1 MRTRV
6 LAVALALGVFALVG
20 AFIWATVGTLDP
32 RDTVADRDV
41 PTAEVSEVLPD
52 GRIDV
57 QVYALGNLDVRLEIQ
72 FTPDADAFET
82 AAMRP
87 DVNFAMVE
95 MHMDGFDPPLQLIE
109 AGAWRANLKLPM
121 AGRWVVNVGFAE
133 DFAEVEFDAK

>member
-6 LAVALALGVFALVG
+6 LAVTLALGVFALVA
-20 AFIWATVGTLDP
+20 AFIWATVRTLDP

-41 PTAEVSEVLPD
+41 PTAEVSEALPD

-57 QVYALGNLDVRLEIQ
+57 QVYALGNRDVRLEIQ
-72 FTPDADAFET
+72 FTPDADAVET

-87 DVNFAMVE
+87 EVNFAMVE

-133 DFAEVEFDAK
+133 DLAEVEFDAK

>member
-6 LAVALALGVFALVG
+6 LAVALALGVFALVA
-20 AFIWATVGTLDP
+20 AFIWATVRTLDP

-57 QVYALGNLDVRLEIQ
+57 QVYALGNRDVRLEIQ
-72 FTPDADAFET
+72 FTPDADAVET
-82 AAMRP
+82 TAMRP

-95 MHMDGFDPPLQLIE
+95 MHMDGFDPPLQLVE
-109 AGAWRANLKLPM
+109 AGVWRANLKLPM
-121 AGRWVVNVGFAE
+121 AGRWVVSVGFGE
-133 DFAEVEFDAK
+133 DRAEVEFDAQ